1 MSIAAM
7 MRARAR
13 GFAFTLAI
21 TCYLAP
27 QSGLAQIPELSGGK
41 LPTLAPLVREVTPS
55 VVNISV
61 RGRVKEDNP
70 LYRDPIFREFLDG
83 LRPVPRTPS

>member
-1 MSIAAM
+1 MMS
-7 MRARAR
+7 ARAR
-13 GFAFTLAI
+13 GFALMLAI

-27 QSGLAQIPELSGGK
+27 AQPGLSQIPEFGGK

-61 RGRVKEDNP
+61 RERVKEDNP
-70 LYRDPIFREFLDG
+70 HYRDPIFREFLDG
-83 LRPVPRTPS
+83 LHPVPRTPA